1 MDVSGECLERNAFND
16 KKTQDRSTHQV
27 KRVEQMSLK
36 FLEQFKVYG
45 GKSASEL
52 VDEISRAFFQ
62 PGKTGQINIVDVTA
76 KGF

>member
-1 MDVSGECLERNAFND
+1 LERDAFND

-27 KRVEQMSLK
+27 KRVEEMSLK
-36 FLEQFKVYG
+36 FLEQFKVY

-62 PGKTGQINIVDVTA
+62 PGKTGQINIVNVTA

>member
-1 MDVSGECLERNAFND
+1 MLGKQCFQQQ
-16 KKTQDRSTHQV
+16 KIQYRSAHQV
-27 KRVEQMSLK
+27 KRVEEMSFK
-36 FLEQFKVYG
+36 FLEQFKVCG

-62 PGKTGQINIVDVTA
+62 PGKSGRINIDDVTA

>member
-1 MDVSGECLERNAFND
+1 
-16 KKTQDRSTHQV
+16 
-27 KRVEQMSLK
+27 MSLK

-62 PGKTGQINIVDVTA
+62 SGKSGRINIVDVTT
-76 KGF
+76 KGFCCLLRVLPFFACYLRNRHR